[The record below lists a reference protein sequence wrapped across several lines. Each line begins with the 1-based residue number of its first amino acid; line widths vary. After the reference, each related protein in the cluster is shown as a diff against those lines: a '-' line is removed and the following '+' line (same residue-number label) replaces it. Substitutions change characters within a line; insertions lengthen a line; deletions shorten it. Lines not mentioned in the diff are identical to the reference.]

1 MSIGQQILFLV
12 SAFGAINGLAL
23 SLYLFLSKK
32 GRSVPAFFLGLLL
45 LAISLRVT
53 KSVFLY
59 FNPRLPKVCLQA
71 GLSACFLI
79 GPALYH
85 FLKSSLNGVTRIPLS
100 WKWHWGIVVGVLLLG
115 GIDVP
120 YQAFPKIWNNI
131 IVYII
136 YGQWLVY
143 LVISG
148 FLLAP
153 VLKTFSS
160 RVHPL
165 NTTEKLWLLI
175 YGGNL
180 FVFTVYLLAL
190 FKVVYGIYICGAL
203 AFSFFLYVTIF
214 FYLHKASMENLLQAR
229 STTSP
234 DKPEKKKIAA
244 TDAQAWTEKLEK
256 VIHDKQLYKDPNL
269 KLSDLAQK
277 INISAHLLSQLLN
290 ENLGKSFSTYINE
303 YRINEACKLIATND
317 LLTFEAIGYEV
328 GFNSKSTFYT
338 AFRKIK
344 DTTPALFKESIL
356 KTNYK

>member
-1 MSIGQQILFLV
+1 MSISQQILFLV
-12 SAFGAINGLAL
+12 SALGAVNGIIL
-23 SLYLFLSKK
+23 SLYLFISKK

-45 LAISLRVT
+45 LAISLRVA

-59 FNPRLPKVCLQA
+59 FNPQLPKICLQA

-79 GPALYH
+79 GPALFH
-85 FLKSSLNGVTRIPLS
+85 FLRSSMNGVARIPLS
-100 WKWHWGIVVGVLLLG
+100 WKWHWGILVGILLLG

-143 LVISG
+143 LAMSG
-148 FLLAP
+148 FLLSP
-153 VLKTFSS
+153 VIKTAARTQPLK
-160 RVHPL
+160 
-165 NTTEKLWLLI
+165 TTEKFWLLV

-180 FVFTVYLLAL
+180 FVFVVYLLAL
-190 FKVVYGIYICGAL
+190 LKVIYGIYICGAL
-203 AFSFFLYVTIF
+203 AFSFFLYLTIF
-214 FYLHKASMENLLQAR
+214 FYLHSTQLENLLHPAA
-229 STTSP
+229 SP
-234 DKPEKKKIAA
+234 DKPKKTKIPA
-244 TDAQAWTEKLEK
+244 TDALLWIEKLEK
-256 VIHDKQLYKDPNL
+256 IIHDKELYKNPNL
-269 KLSDLAQK
+269 KLSDLAQT
-277 INISAHLLSQLLN
+277 IHISAHLLSQLLN

-303 YRINEACKLIATND
+303 YRINEACKLITTND

-344 DTTPALFKESIL
+344 DTTPALFRESIL
-356 KTNYK
+356 KMNYK